1 MSAKMQAM
9 VDDSGSRTPFKPDQ
23 QLRLADET
31 LWRNL
36 DGEAVLMQLASGS
49 YFGVNEV
56 GAEALAIIA
65 EGATFATLLAGLLER
80 FDVEEAT
87 LRGDLTELLVDMA
100 ARGLVELG

>member
-1 MSAKMQAM
+1 MA
-9 VDDSGSRTPFKPDQ
+9 DDTGSPIAFKPEQ
-23 QLRLADET
+23 QIRLADET

-49 YFGVNEV
+49 YYGVNEV

-80 FDVEEAT
+80 FEVDEAT
-87 LRGDLTELLVDMA
+87 LRVDLTELLVDMVE
-100 ARGLVELG
+100 RELVELG